1 MSDDEVMDKLQ
12 KYARLADSGL
22 KCMMGFTAGL
32 EVAERPVPDAL
43 AMVKERLLEVRN
55 GCLQLRLQLA
65 DSVKKSGAKKGG
77 AGKGVAE

>member
-1 MSDDEVMDKLQ
+1 MSNDEIIDKL
-12 KYARLADSGL
+12 KEYTRLADRGL

-43 AMVKERLLEVRN
+43 VMVKDRLLEVRN
-55 GCLQLRLQLA
+55 GCLSLRRQLE
-65 DSVKKSGAKKGG
+65 DSVKKAGAKKGG